1 MRNLHFLSIIVLK
14 KKAGEIEQL
23 GGEQRAQQRV
33 VSRNSNEAIGQC
45 ASRLLDDPRRLVS
58 PYTPLQCPS
67 LPYPITLFNA
77 DSASAECSATTIGP
91 PPDESRFSFF
101 GQCGHT
107 TVTLIRKQPSAI
119 STCHLAAPVGTA
131 PKGFSPIP
139 LKARLFRRSSIAI
152 IEGY

>member
-77 DSASAECSATTIGP
+77 DSASAESSATTIGSQ
-91 PPDESRFSFF
+91 PDECRFSFWTIRPDADGPGF
-101 GQCGHT
+101 VALSGRFRAENRSLIGQT
-107 TVTLIRKQPSAI
+107 RS
-119 STCHLAAPVGTA
+119 LAA
-131 PKGFSPIP
+131 SN
-139 LKARLFRRSSIAI
+139 
-152 IEGY
+152 

>member
-58 PYTPLQCPS
+58 PYTPLHWG
-67 LPYPITLFNA
+67 LNF
-77 DSASAECSATTIGP
+77 DSIC
-91 PPDESRFSFF
+91 
-101 GQCGHT
+101 
-107 TVTLIRKQPSAI
+107 
-119 STCHLAAPVGTA
+119 STCPD
-131 PKGFSPIP
+131 SN
-139 LKARLFRRSSIAI
+139 RRSSAAIAA
-152 IEGY
+152 GVAARYTP